1 MNRRLLKKAMKKKGA
16 QALINRNVYLE
27 RENVKLRREIAV
39 AIKGLNEVG
48 LSFNANMGALERL
61 YGEKI
66 EGYSVIKVPID
77 EIRTV
82 LNDYEVECS
91 IEGDKYVI
99 CVLPKVDP
107 EAE

>member
-27 RENVKLRREIAV
+27 RENVKLRREATEAREGLEEIYASCYALV
-39 AIKGLNEVG
+39 GAIT
-48 LSFNANMGALERL
+48 RC
-61 YGEKI
+61 YGETI
-66 EGYSVIKVPID
+66 EGCSVIDFSID
-77 EIRTV
+77 EARTV
-82 LNDYEVECS
+82 LNDYDVKCS

-107 EAE
+107 EG